1 MALTSELIAQAL
13 LAVKSLPHEPR
24 AEAPVAGAGTTIAIP
39 SQASLLMCRAACQD
53 PGATVVVMDRVLPA
67 FVEALPDG
75 VHQVSL
81 PTPFRVGSVNC
92 YVLLERPVT
101 VLDPGTLQPGSLA
114 TLRGLLKAHGRDF
127 DDIEQVIVTH
137 HHADHCGAAA
147 VLAARA
153 GARIVCGAPEVP
165 RLLQPADVQ
174 SRHDLLIG
182 LGVPDDVARSVIA
195 GADAAVE
202 RVVRRPR
209 QSMVTSVHDGDV
221 LWAGGRPLRCMVTPG
236 HAEGHLS
243 LWDPAASVLFSGD
256 HLLSR
261 IIPVSS
267 LDDRDALGRRRRSFV
282 EYLASLARFMA
293 LEPDVVLPGHGRA
306 FTEVDL
312 LAARVRSHSQERA
325 EQIETMLRAGPATPF
340 QLARRLQW
348 QPEGARLLLGLAHA
362 QAHLDLLE
370 EAGRVVFDDDGAR
383 VRYRLPG

>member
-1 MALTSELIAQAL
+1 
-13 LAVKSLPHEPR
+13 
-24 AEAPVAGAGTTIAIP
+24 
-39 SQASLLMCRAACQD
+39 
-53 PGATVVVMDRVLPA
+53 
-67 FVEALPDG
+67 
-75 VHQVSL
+75 
-81 PTPFRVGSVNC
+81 
-92 YVLLERPVT
+92 
-101 VLDPGTLQPGSLA
+101 
-114 TLRGLLKAHGRDF
+114 
-127 DDIEQVIVTH
+127 
-137 HHADHCGAAA
+137 
-147 VLAARA
+147 
-153 GARIVCGAPEVP
+153 
-165 RLLQPADVQ
+165 
-174 SRHDLLIG
+174 
-182 LGVPDDVARSVIA
+182 
-195 GADAAVE
+195 
-202 RVVRRPR
+202 
-209 QSMVTSVHDGDV
+209 
-221 LWAGGRPLRCMVTPG
+221 MVTPG